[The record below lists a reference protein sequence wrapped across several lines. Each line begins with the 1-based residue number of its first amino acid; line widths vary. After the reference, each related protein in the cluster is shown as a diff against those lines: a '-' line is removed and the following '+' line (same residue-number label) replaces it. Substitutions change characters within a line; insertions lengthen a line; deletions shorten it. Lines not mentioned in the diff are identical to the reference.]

1 MDDDEIEQDLR
12 LISKLSKDKRWN
24 ITPRVRRKVMDTL
37 EAAMDSADIE
47 VALKATEVI
56 LKADALNLA
65 SERMDG
71 SAGEQAGQVR
81 EVLLLPMN
89 STEKT

>member
-24 ITPRVRRKVMDTL
+24 ITPRVRRKVMETL
-37 EAAMDSADIE
+37 EAAMDSVDIE

-71 SAGEQAGQVR
+71 GSGEQAGQVR

-89 STEKT
+89 STEKP